1 MAETNDIRSKFL
13 DEGKNITTIARETG
27 CDRKTVRKYVQREDW
42 NVESTDDLR
51 PSKLDPFKPLIDQ
64 WLENDKYQRRKQRHT
79 ARRVFKRLQDEI
91 DGFDASYRTVCT
103 YVGEAKRRIYQERRG
118 FLPLEHIPGE
128 AQVDFGEADFI
139 ENGRRVQG
147 SYLTLSLP

>member
-1 MAETNDIRSKFL
+1 MAETNDIRSKFF

-79 ARRVFKRLQDEI
+79 ARRV
-91 DGFDASYRTVCT
+91 
-103 YVGEAKRRIYQERRG
+103 
-118 FLPLEHIPGE
+118 
-128 AQVDFGEADFI
+128 
-139 ENGRRVQG
+139 QG